1 MAIRSCRSLVSLPDT
16 PGIRPVTGHPCA
28 RQQRGHWFV
37 EEEVVLQGQ
46 VGGGGGKEVEEEDY
60 GEEELV

>member
-1 MAIRSCRSLVSLPDT
+1 MSLPDT